1 MQNLAGDKNCDRAI
15 ERELTI
21 ARINIKK
28 VKPDPVHH
36 EVPYTLEGELGKF
49 TFHRAWYY
57 WVVNGPMP
65 LKNALELYEDPA
77 GRHDVRVTGHCGCPP
92 PEAPWITWRDN
103 EGNEIIHMNQKA
115 QMDDF
120 IKKGHIKPEQMNGR
134 RYDERPDS
142 FNGFIDTYHIDSE
155 VGLRLFAD
163 MIRKIDAT
171 LELPVTV
178 PG

>member
-1 MQNLAGDKNCDRAI
+1 MQNLAGNKDCDRVI
-15 ERELTI
+15 ERELSI

-28 VKPDPVHH
+28 VEPDPVHH

-57 WVVNGPMP
+57 WVAKGPMP
-65 LKNALELYEDPA
+65 LKNALELYADPA
-77 GRHDVRVTGHCGCPP
+77 GAHDVRVAGHCGCPP

-103 EGNEIIHMNQKA
+103 EGNELIQMNQKA
-115 QMDDF
+115 KIDEYLAKGF
-120 IKKGHIKPEQMNGR
+120 INPEQMKGQVFS
-134 RYDERPDS
+134 EHPEKGHGFVDS
-142 FNGFIDTYHIDSE
+142 YHIDSE

-171 LELPVTV
+171 LELPITV